1 MLADDL
7 ENLAV
12 AAPVKSVSRVSRQ
25 RVVNHAPLA
34 RTLACRMHTY
44 KRALVELERLSHL
57 DQLRNLVV
65 VAVALDLGVECCF
78 LAQSLKCKRL
88 CVVVQV

>member
-1 MLADDL
+1 MTHTMLADNL

-12 AAPVKSVSRVSRQ
+12 AAPVKPVSRVSRQ

-44 KRALVELERLSHL
+44 KRALVELERLSQL

-65 VAVALDLGVECCF
+65 DLI
-78 LAQSLKCKRL
+78 
-88 CVVVQV
+88 